1 MSFNIQIQFENHPPE
16 WIQRD
21 ADTPVREIV
30 DYVVLRHAVLPRQRH
45 TLHVFHNG
53 HQVGETERIGDLIGR
68 LGLENRFVVTR
79 HGLTR
84 MGAHDR
90 RVRIV
95 TPSNRALQR
104 VDAHDRRV
112 RIVTPSNRALQRVDA
127 HDRFREG
134 GGRQPHA
141 RGPFLV
147 GIGASLLPPQTRGS
161 RQGEEDIRARLS
173 RMTKIELKSQ
183 CRLIGISQ
191 QGTKQELINRL
202 MSLT

>member
-21 ADTPVREIV
+21 AHHLVREIV

-45 TLHVFHNG
+45 TLHVVHNG
-53 HQVGETERIGDLIGR
+53 RQVGETERIGDLIGR

-79 HGLTR
+79 NGLTR
-84 MGAHDR
+84 RGAHDG

-95 TPSNRALQR
+95 TPATRALQR
-104 VDAHDRRV
+104 MDAHDG
-112 RIVTPSNRALQRVDA
+112 
-127 HDRFREG
+127 EG
-134 GGRQPHA
+134 GGSRYQA

-147 GIGASLLPPQTRGS
+147 GRGASLRPPQTIGS

-173 RMTKIELKSQ
+173 RMTKIELKAQ
-183 CRLIGISQ
+183 CRLLGISQ
-191 QGTKQELINRL
+191 QGTKQELIDRL